1 MVVAQLVELLVV
13 VQAVVGSSPIN
24 HPSKY
29 SMKGFRDFILRGNVV
44 DLAVGVMVGAAFGT
58 VVTALVKDL
67 MTPFIAALFRQP
79 NFSSWTFTINGSEF
93 LYGDFL
99 NALISFVI
107 VATTIYFFVVL
118 PVNRLMTRFKGAPES
133 PKKSA
138 EERLLEEIRDIL
150 KNKDRVE

>member
-1 MVVAQLVELLVV
+1 MVVAQLVERLVV

-24 HPSKY
+24 HP
-29 SMKGFRDFILRGNVV
+29 MKRFRDFILRGNAV
-44 DLAVGVMVGAAFGT
+44 DLGVGVMVGAAFGT

-67 MTPFIAALFRQP
+67 MTPFIAALFKQP
-79 NFSSWTFTINGSEF
+79 NFSSWTFTVNGSEF
-93 LYGDFL
+93 MYGDFL

-133 PKKSA
+133 PKKSP
-138 EERLLEEIRDIL
+138 EEKLLEEIRDLL
-150 KNKDRVE
+150 KERQ